1 MASMPDDSVETDE
14 SEFRN
19 ALRNGRLPSKRGL
32 YDPQY
37 EHENCGVGF
46 IAHIHGEA
54 SRQIV
59 DDADRML
66 QRMEH
71 RGACGCEE
79 NTGDGA
85 GMLTALPCEQL
96 GAAAASGRGVAPW
109 VGAGS
114 SLESQF

>member
-1 MASMPDDSVETDE
+1 MTSTSNDRNVDE
-14 SEFRN
+14 KYFQE
-19 ALRNGRLPSKRGL
+19 ALRNGRLPEKRGL
-32 YDPQY
+32 YDPQF
-37 EHENCGVGF
+37 EKENCGVGF
-46 IAHIHGEA
+46 IAHIKGEP

-85 GMLTALPCEQL
+85 GMLTALPYAQLERVAKEDL
-96 GAAAASGRGVAPW
+96 GAELPERG
-109 VGAGS
+109 
-114 SLESQF
+114 L